1 MSRDAMRPPSGMDV
15 AAHLRSTEPA
25 ARASALI
32 RAGFTRAGLRSAVA
46 SGAVVQVRPGWLAIP
61 DAPIEIVAAVRL
73 GGRLGCVYL
82 ADHLGLWAPASDVL
96 HVAVPQHAGRALVGT
111 PGVVLHWR
119 SARWRDNPSPLESRA
134 DMVKQL
140 ATCLAS
146 EDAVATIDSALHAG
160 AVSWL
165 EVESALAS
173 VPSMLAEIDGAAE
186 SGGESLARCRLRR
199 RGIPVRAQV
208 RIGTLGRV
216 DLLVGDRLVL
226 EIDGRRW
233 HTDPSSFERDRERD
247 LELAI
252 LGYRVIRLSHLQVTL
267 DWARA
272 ERGILQLIARR
283 EHLWPRGRVPQ
294 TTIAEDGAPSWGRH
308 QASCGV
314 SSSEMA

>member
-1 MSRDAMRPPSGMDV
+1 M
-15 AAHLRSTEPA
+15 
-25 ARASALI
+25 
-32 RAGFTRAGLRSAVA
+32 
-46 SGAVVQVRPGWLAIP
+46 VQVRPGWLAIP